1 MRNNEASGSALMR
14 VFKFGAREKLQNE
27 TARIFYTR
35 ELPFHLHEILIML
48 KLLPWLQIVIYHA
61 SYL

>member
-35 ELPFHLHEILIML
+35 ITISFARNPHYVKTFTMVANSNL
-48 KLLPWLQIVIYHA
+48 YA
-61 SYL
+61 SNL